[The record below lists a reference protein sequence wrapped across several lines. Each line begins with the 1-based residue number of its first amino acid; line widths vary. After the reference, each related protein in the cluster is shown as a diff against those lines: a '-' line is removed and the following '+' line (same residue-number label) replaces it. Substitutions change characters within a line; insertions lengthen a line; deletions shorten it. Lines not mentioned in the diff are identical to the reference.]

1 MKKIKITL
9 SPSSSRG
16 DAMSISRAIKE
27 LEKYRDSLMDK
38 NELFVKRLADIG
50 VNAAMLTL
58 SSKGQGDAERSASF
72 SVSFN
77 TSDGLTEGTISI
89 TSKPHVNK
97 DGRVFYPHLAW
108 EFGAGNYFNPT
119 GNPKAGEFGLGP
131 GTFPDQ
137 THVPEPGFWYY
148 RDEHGDAIR
157 SYGTQATMPMFTASK
172 TIIEEIENIAKE
184 VFQTN

>member
-1 MKKIKITL
+1 MKSIYVSL
-9 SPSSSRG
+9 SRKGSVTE
-16 DAMSISRAIKE
+16 AIQE
-27 LEKYRDSLMDK
+27 LEKYRDSLIDK

-50 VNAAMLTL
+50 VNAAMLTIA
-58 SSKGQGDAERSASF
+58 SKRQGDADRDADFYLSY
-72 SVSFN
+72 N
-77 TSDGLTEGTISI
+77 TAEGVTEGKLTI

-108 EFGAGNYFNPT
+108 EFGAGNYFNPV
-119 GNPKAGEFGLGP
+119 GNPQAKEYGLGP

-157 SYGTQATMPMFTASK
+157 SYGTKATMPMYNAAITM
-172 TIIEEIENIAKE
+172 IEEIERIAKE
-184 VFQTN
+184 VFG